1 MYVSGSKP
9 YLIQN
14 LSLVKERMN
23 MKKNNET
30 VNEQSPKDVKKT
42 RKRPPYH
49 EVSSYK
55 GDVKND
61 RKRISV
67 FSS

>member
-1 MYVSGSKP
+1 
-9 YLIQN
+9 
-14 LSLVKERMN
+14 